1 MIKRA
6 RSAFAAACLSLIGLA
21 AMGGGAATASAEN
34 AFPGQG
40 FLPQNRAWEM
50 VSPAD
55 KNGGFVIPRSWI
67 IRAAEDGSAIKFS
80 SLTAFGDA
88 LGTGYATDY
97 MAVRGSDPDPGTG
110 GWATHSLMPKQEA
123 GSFGSA
129 SAGLDPRYLSI
140 FTSDLSKGVFHARYP
155 LSVDPGVA
163 EVSNLYVRDDA
174 RAPGQGS
181 YQLVTA
187 CPLCVQ
193 SGVPLPPLP
202 GPVSPNPGPNEN
214 EDLAIYLRPT
224 LVGASPDLGHLLFE
238 SVQRLTAD
246 SPTQP
251 AGITD
256 RLYRV
261 YEWDHGTVRLVGRAP
276 AGAAIECDDTPIPTC
291 LAATFSIAGSGSYKY
306 GLPTPHVISD
316 GSDGHTRA
324 FFTVPTEVIGG
335 SAVKTGNLYAR
346 TDGTATAK
354 LNVSEREVKPH
365 DAFTPARYLDATPDG
380 SRVFFLTNQALTDDA
395 PTGQPKLYSY
405 DTTKPATA
413 PDNLTFLSPDG
424 QPGDDSESS
433 EVVGVIGASDD
444 GSRVYFVARGQFVA
458 DEPPAPRVYGIYL
471 WDAETLRYV
480 GPLGEGN
487 ISEGPGGRAAEELVS
502 SGSANLVG
510 GIGHQARVTSD
521 GRRLLFGSYEG
532 TGLLSRYGGVDHD
545 HGGCALDGTSKG
557 CRELYL
563 YDTEA
568 DSLRCVSCNPDG
580 SPSATVG
587 KDERV
592 TAAETMTSLTSS
604 VTGLSAALSPLPYE
618 GRQLSADGRYAF
630 FSTAQRL
637 VPEDTNGTVDA
648 YVFDS
653 ELGEPRLL
661 SSGEDSWPS
670 FFLDAS
676 ASGTDAFIV
685 TRERLSGWDLDSTF
699 DLYDARI
706 GGGFPEP
713 PPPPPGC
720 VGDACQPPPLSL
732 NDPTPASAGFQGPGN
747 PSARKPK
754 ARCPKGARKVKARG
768 GKSRCVKQRQGKRA
782 AKSDRRAGR

>member
-1 MIKRA
+1 MKRA
-6 RSAFAAACLSLIGLA
+6 RSAFVVACLSLLGLA
-21 AMGGGAATASAEN
+21 ATVAGGAATATAAP

-40 FLPQNRAWEM
+40 FLPDNRAWEM

-55 KNGGFVIPRSWI
+55 KNGGFAIPVSWI

-80 SLTAFGDA
+80 SLAAFGDA
-88 LGTGYATDY
+88 LATGYATDY
-97 MAVRGSDPDPGTG
+97 MAVRGTNPDPGTG

-129 SAGLDPRYLSI
+129 NAGLDPRYLSI

-163 EVSNLYVRDDA
+163 EVSNLYLRDDA

-187 CPLCVQ
+187 CPLCEQ

-202 GPVSPNPGPNEN
+202 AAPESEG
-214 EDLAIYLRPT
+214 LALNLRPT
-224 LVGASPDLGHLLFE
+224 LVGASPDLGNLLFE
-238 SVQRLTAD
+238 STQRLTAD
-246 SPTQP
+246 SPTQLG
-251 AGITD
+251 GISQW
-256 RLYRV
+256 LFRV
-261 YEWDHGTVRLVGRAP
+261 YEWDQGTVRLAGRVP
-276 AGAAIECDDTPIPTC
+276 AGAAIECDDASAPAC
-291 LAATFSIAGSGSYKY
+291 LAATISLAGSGSSKY
-306 GLPTPHVISD
+306 GYPTPHVISD

-324 FFTVPTEVIGG
+324 FFTVPTNYPEEPD
-335 SAVKTGNLYAR
+335 TGNLYAR

-354 LNVSEREVKPH
+354 LNVSERKDKPH
-365 DAFTPARYLDATPDG
+365 DAFAPARYLDATPDG
-380 SRVFFLTNQALTDDA
+380 SRVFFLANQALTDDA
-395 PTGQPKLYSY
+395 PVSAYPQLYSY

-413 PDNLTFLSPDG
+413 PDNLTLLNPDG
-424 QPGDDSESS
+424 QPGDGNEGI
-433 EVVGVIGASDD
+433 VGVIGAGDD
-444 GSRVYFVARGQFVA
+444 GSHVYFVAANQFVA
-458 DEPPAPRVYGIYL
+458 GEPAAPGVYGIYL
-471 WDAETLRYV
+471 WDEGALRYV
-480 GPLGEGN
+480 GPLGINVVG
-487 ISEGPGGRAAEELVS
+487 SRAARELVS
-502 SGSANLVG
+502 SGPFAVVG
-510 GIGHQARVTSD
+510 GIGHQARVTPD
-521 GRRLLFGSYEG
+521 GRRLLFGSYQG

-545 HGGCALDGTSKG
+545 HGGCFLNGASKG

-563 YDTEA
+563 YDAEA
-568 DSLRCVSCNPDG
+568 ETLRCASCDPDG

-587 KDERV
+587 IDERV
-592 TAAETMTSLTSS
+592 RAAETMSSLTSS
-604 VTGLSAALSPLPYE
+604 VSGFKAALSPLPYE

-685 TRERLSGWDLDSTF
+685 TREALSGWDLDSTF

-732 NDPTPASAGFQGPGN
+732 NDPTPASAGFQGPGD
-747 PSARKPK
+747 PSARKAK
-754 ARCPKGARKVKARG
+754 ARCPKGARRVKARG
-768 GKSRCVKQRQGKRA
+768 GKSRCVKQSHQKRDP
-782 AKSDRRAGR
+782 KSNRRAGR

>member
-1 MIKRA
+1 MMRRHAK
-6 RSAFAAACLSLIGLA
+6 SAFAAACLSLIGLA
-21 AMGGGAATASAEN
+21 AMGGGAASAEN

-40 FLPQNRAWEM
+40 FLPDNRAWEM

-55 KNGGFVIPRSWI
+55 KNGGFAIPISWI
-67 IRAAEDGSAIKFS
+67 VRAAEDGSAIKFS
-80 SLTAFGDA
+80 SLAAFGDA

-163 EVSNLYVRDDA
+163 EVSNLYLRDDA

-187 CPLCVQ
+187 CPLCEQ

-202 GPVSPNPGPNEN
+202 AAPESEG
-214 EDLAIYLRPT
+214 LALNLRPT
-224 LVGASPDLGHLLFE
+224 LVGASPDLGNLLFE
-238 SVQRLTAD
+238 STQRLTAD
-246 SPTQP
+246 SPTQLG
-251 AGITD
+251 GISQW
-256 RLYRV
+256 LFRV
-261 YEWDHGTVRLVGRAP
+261 YEWDHGTVRLAGRVP
-276 AGAAIECDDTPIPTC
+276 AGAAIECDDAGAPAC
-291 LAATFSIAGSGSYKY
+291 LAATFSIAGSGSNRY
-306 GLPTPHVISD
+306 GNPTPHVISD

-324 FFTVPTEVIGG
+324 FFTVPTDLDPTKID
-335 SAVKTGNLYAR
+335 TGNLYAR
-346 TDGTATAK
+346 SDGIATAK
-354 LNVSEREVKPH
+354 LNASERDVEPH
-365 DAFTPARYLDATPDG
+365 DAFARARYLDATPDG
-380 SRVFFLTNQALTDDA
+380 SRVFFLTRQGLTDDA
-395 PTGQPKLYSY
+395 PNGVSNLYMY

-413 PDNLTFLSPDG
+413 PDNLTLLSPDG
-424 QPGDDSESS
+424 QPGDGS
-433 EVVGVIGASDD
+433 EVIGVIGASDD
-444 GSRVYFVARGQFVA
+444 GSRVYFVAVDQLVA
-458 DEPPAPRVYGIYL
+458 GEPAAPGVYGIYL
-471 WDAETLRYV
+471 WNAGALHYV
-480 GPLGEGN
+480 GPLGILTVG
-487 ISEGPGGRAAEELVS
+487 SRAAKELVS
-502 SGSANLVG
+502 SGPDAAVG
-510 GIGHQARVTSD
+510 GGHQARVTPD
-521 GRRLLFGSYEG
+521 GRRLLFGSKQG

-545 HGGCALDGTSKG
+545 HGGCFLNGASKG

-563 YDTEA
+563 YDAEA
-568 DSLRCVSCNPDG
+568 ETLRCASCDPDG

-587 KDERV
+587 IDERV
-592 TAAETMTSLTSS
+592 QAIETMSSLTSS
-604 VTGLSAALSPLPYE
+604 VSGFKAALSPLPYE

-685 TRERLSGWDLDSTF
+685 TREALSGWDLDSTF

-732 NDPTPASAGFQGPGN
+732 NDPTPASAGFQGPGD
-747 PSARKPK
+747 PSARKAK
-754 ARCPKGARKVKARG
+754 ARCPKGARRVKARG

-782 AKSDRRAGR
+782 AKSERRAAR